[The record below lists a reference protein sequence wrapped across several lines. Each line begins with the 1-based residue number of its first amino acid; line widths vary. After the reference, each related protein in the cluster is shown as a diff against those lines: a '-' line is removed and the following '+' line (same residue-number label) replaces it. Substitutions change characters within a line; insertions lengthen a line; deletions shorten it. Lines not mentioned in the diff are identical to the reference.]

1 MNPDEMSDVEFS
13 GRMARADRWSKLLAL
28 VVAMGVFLASNWLV
42 TDPQFSSI
50 TAAFAGIGARFLI
63 PYHVSLSIPPEER
76 TSIEEHPM
84 AGGFHHGA
92 VGGALSVGSLVT
104 TGLAAAVLDTTPS
117 LVMGGLFTAMAYVA
131 LEELLPRG

>member
-1 MNPDEMSDVEFS
+1 MSDVEFS
-13 GRMARADRWSKLLAL
+13 GRMARADRWSKVLAL
-28 VVAMGVFLASNWLV
+28 LVAMGVFLGSNWLL
-42 TDPQFSSI
+42 DAPQFSSI

-63 PYHVSLSIPPEER
+63 PYRVSLSIPPDQR

-84 AGGFHHGA
+84 AGSFHHGA

-104 TGLAAAVLDTTPS
+104 TGLAAAVLDSTPS
-117 LVMGGLFTAMAYVA
+117 LVMGALFTAMAYIA